1 MYDVSRDLVPK
12 VVLNS
17 LGKKYRNLVVTSPTR
32 QHVTIDEE
40 AVRGEKFEE
49 YVTKLMLKGIPPNN
63 ECDEDRV
70 MTHVV
75 FCKLIGLM
83 IKLYKLRASEARKM
97 NCFEVGI
104 LELMFYLLY

>member
-17 LGKKYRNLVVTSPTR
+17 LGKKYRNLVVTSPR

-49 YVTKLMLKGIPPNN
+49 YVKKLMLKGIPPNN
-63 ECDEDRV
+63 ECMTDEDRV
-70 MTHVV
+70 MTQVV

-97 NCFEVGI
+97 NCFEVF
-104 LELMFYLLY
+104 LVF